1 MDARRMFV
9 FSFFSPFLTKFLLR
23 RLIPTNKEIAKV
35 FSFLFCS
42 EGKLHVREV
51 RRKSKTISYL
61 KETVGSRVN
70 IYTLFQVGMLK

>member
-1 MDARRMFV
+1 MDARSMFV

-23 RLIPTNKEIAKV
+23 RLIPTNKGIAKV

-70 IYTLFQVGMLK
+70 FTLYFKLEC